1 MLNLHLIALYS
12 NTKSDY
18 TINFPLRDLVKGNRY
33 GKRRGKI
40 KELNPTI
47 NKKKRKCIMKNYAT

>member
-47 NKKKRKCIMKNYAT
+47 NKKRESV